1 MPRRLALTTLS
12 ACCTPLATSLATSP
26 VLPADQARLGCLLNL
41 AACQLRLSQP
51 IKAIAACDLATALD
65 AQSAKAWFR
74 RGQAC
79 LALGQVR
86 AARTPTVTPLNTPRL
101 SLAPS
106 HTPSLTPTLALA
118 STTPR
123 ARISRARVS
132 LRRAPAR
139 FATSSTSASASR
151 RPSSSEDE
159 V

>member
-1 MPRRLALTTLS
+1 M
-12 ACCTPLATSLATSP
+12 
-26 VLPADQARLGCLLNL
+26 LNL

-86 AARTPTVTPLNTPRL
+86 AARTLTVTPSL

-106 HTPSLTPTLALA
+106 LTPTVALA